1 MHVVSGTE
9 HVCGQLPRFQ
19 AEDSHPG
26 PIPRLLSFQV
36 QQREGCFWKVP
47 EETWALLFTELVQ
60 GLDWSSAQNQ
70 SLWPE
75 GTGSALIGWSG
86 SHGVEGCKEKGEL
99 KEGGPR

>member
-1 MHVVSGTE
+1 MWFQALSTYVVSFLVFRQKPLTLVPPLGCYLSKSSS
-9 HVCGQLPRFQ
+9 VKAVSGKFQ
-19 AEDSHPG
+19 KKHG
-26 PIPRLLSFQV
+26 PSSSLSW
-36 QQREGCFWKVP
+36 CS
-47 EETWALLFTELVQ
+47 
-60 GLDWSSAQNQ
+60 WSSAQNQ